1 MWRSLVACILGFF
14 LDLLFGDPYWMWFH
28 PIRLIGHL
36 IAYLEKVLRRCFK
49 KSKSGEIMAGG
60 ILVVCVTGISYG
72 VPAAVLY
79 LCGKIHVIL
88 AFIVESILCY
98 FIFATRSLKVESMKV
113 YQALQ
118 EGSLADARY
127 AVSMIVGRDTDCL
140 DETGVAK
147 AAVET
152 VAENTSDG
160 ILAPMCYMMLGG
172 APLGLLYKS
181 INTMDSMIGYK
192 NETYRYFG
200 RVAARLDDVAN
211 FIPARISALLM
222 LLASWFLPG
231 FDGKNAWKIY
241 KRDRKKSASPNA
253 AQTEAVCAGAMR
265 IRILGDASYF
275 GIVHHKETIGDAIE
289 AVTPQKIIEVNRLLY
304 ATAFFGMLILG
315 TLKWAVEWSV
325 L

>member
-1 MWRSLVACILGFF
+1 MWMSLGACILGFF

-36 IAYLEKVLRRCFK
+36 MVYLEKVLRRCFK

-60 ILVVCVTGISYG
+60 ILVVCVTGISFG
-72 VPAAVLY
+72 IPAVLLF
-79 LCGKIHVIL
+79 LCGKIHGIL
-88 AFIVESILCY
+88 ALVVESVLCY

-160 ILAPMCYMMLGG
+160 IIAPMCYMMLGG

-222 LLASWFLPG
+222 LLASWLLPG

-304 ATAFFGMLILG
+304 ATAFLGMLILG
-315 TLKWAVEWSV
+315 TLKWAVEWRV

>member
-1 MWRSLVACILGFF
+1 MWMSLGACILGFF

-60 ILVVCVTGISYG
+60 ILVVCVTGISFG
-72 VPAAVLY
+72 IPAVLLF
-79 LCGKIHVIL
+79 LCGRIHGIL
-88 AFIVESILCY
+88 ALAVESVLCY

-160 ILAPMCYMMLGG
+160 IIAPMCYMMLGG
-172 APLGLLYKS
+172 ALLGLLYKS

-222 LLASWFLPG
+222 LLASWLLPE

-289 AVTPQKIIEVNRLLY
+289 AVAPQKIIEVNHLLY
-304 ATAFFGMLILG
+304 ATAFLGMLILG
-315 TLKWAVEWSV
+315 TLKWTVEWRV

>member
-1 MWRSLVACILGFF
+1 MWMSLGACILGFF
-14 LDLLFGDPYWMWFH
+14 LDLLFGDPYWMWFN

-60 ILVVCVTGISYG
+60 ILVVCVTGISFG
-72 VPAAVLY
+72 IPAVLLF
-79 LCGKIHVIL
+79 LCGRIHGIL
-88 AFIVESILCY
+88 ALAVESVLCY

-160 ILAPMCYMMLGG
+160 IIAPMCYMMLGG
-172 APLGLLYKS
+172 ALLGLLYKS

-222 LLASWFLPG
+222 LLASWLLPE

-253 AQTEAVCAGAMR
+253 PRLRRCVPEQCG
-265 IRILGDASYF
+265 F
-275 GIVHHKETIGDAIE
+275 GFWEM
-289 AVTPQKIIEVNRLLY
+289 P
-304 ATAFFGMLILG
+304 LILESCIIR
-315 TLKWAVEWSV
+315 KPSEMP
-325 L
+325 

>member
-1 MWRSLVACILGFF
+1 MWMSLGACILGFF

-60 ILVVCVTGISYG
+60 ILVVCVTGISFG
-72 VPAAVLY
+72 IPAVLLF
-79 LCGKIHVIL
+79 LCGRIHVIL
-88 AFIVESILCY
+88 ALAVESVLCY

-160 ILAPMCYMMLGG
+160 IIAPMCYMMLGG

-222 LLASWFLPG
+222 LLASWLLPG

-304 ATAFFGMLILG
+304 ATAFLGMLILG
-315 TLKWAVEWSV
+315 TLKWAVEWRV

>member
-1 MWRSLVACILGFF
+1 MWMSLGACILGFF

-60 ILVVCVTGISYG
+60 ILVVCVTGISFG
-72 VPAAVLY
+72 IPAVLLF
-79 LCGKIHVIL
+79 LCGRIHGIL
-88 AFIVESILCY
+88 ALAVESVLCY

-140 DETGVAK
+140 DETGMAK

-160 ILAPMCYMMLGG
+160 IIAPMCYMMLGG

>member
-1 MWRSLVACILGFF
+1 MWMSLGACILGFF

-60 ILVVCVTGISYG
+60 ILVVCVTGISFG
-72 VPAAVLY
+72 IPAVLLF
-79 LCGKIHVIL
+79 LCGRIHGIL
-88 AFIVESILCY
+88 ALAVESVLCY

-160 ILAPMCYMMLGG
+160 IIAPMCYMMLGG
-172 APLGLLYKS
+172 ALLGLLYKS

-222 LLASWFLPG
+222 LLASWLLPE

-265 IRILGDASYF
+265 SRILGDASYF

-289 AVTPQKIIEVNRLLY
+289 AVAPQKIIEVNRLLY
-304 ATAFFGMLILG
+304 ATAFLGMLILG
-315 TLKWAVEWSV
+315 TLKWTVEWRV